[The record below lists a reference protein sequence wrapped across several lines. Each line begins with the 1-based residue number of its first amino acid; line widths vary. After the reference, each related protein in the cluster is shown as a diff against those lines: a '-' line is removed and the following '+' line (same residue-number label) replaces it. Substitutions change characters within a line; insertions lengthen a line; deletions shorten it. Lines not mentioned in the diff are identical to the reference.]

1 MTAEIVDTKLEAFKL
16 ITDPTRLLSLIFS
29 KYGEIQEDF
38 YIEIS
43 NQLIFNKLTHF
54 NIYFKEY
61 NTFYDDTENI
71 RRLYTNQES
80 RTKISKLNEY
90 YKNYQLFFCKPFI
103 SDIII
108 SNLLKNYQ
116 DTKAEIFYK
125 KHYGDSSSNK
135 EENEQSKIIHNSSSL
150 SSLDNITYNKTIFDQ
165 KYKNIIENC
174 DKSNNSLIL
183 TLDSYLNNKNEDSG
197 LDKGNLISVN
207 SSCSNNEKDR
217 SFVDCLNNLIL
228 FYKNKIIEKPKNSEE
243 NNKNKNNNLKNIC
256 KDINDKIK
264 TKILNKTGISD
275 KQNKENNKNQNLI
288 PKPKLPNLIKSPIH
302 KKNNSKDK
310 KDSFNEKKYE
320 KGKIK
325 TIKENN
331 SKNEKNL
338 LLSPNTKKFNF
349 TNLTSRISEFKKFK
363 PINIKD
369 TKRNKSYH
377 LNNNKNND
385 QMVSYN
391 KSPNSNNNISFP
403 HNNQKIEMNLKNIN
417 DNSNKNIKIIK
428 SNNSQISIY
437 NQFLKGNNNLKKNPK
452 NITHELLNKGKKI
465 KNLSNKNIIFN
476 QYKKLANSPR
486 QNHKI
491 EINNNNNFKSNFN
504 LFKSGNLSPSR
515 LNPINKHNNKRSLN
529 ILQTYNKFINQT
541 KSIEQ
546 HKKFIISSNSIDNN
560 IHVSSLSP
568 KSLSSNIRLNKSK
581 NKSNIQNCINIIN
594 KINLPNSHH
603 KNSMR
608 NSNNNNYN
616 INFNNLFFYGPNTPM
631 NFDNIRNN
639 IIYNPN
645 KNLNIHKINAN
656 FYMLS
661 FNNLNNS
668 NQMNSRNKIK
678 VKGMNNNNSLYKIK
692 YKTNNN
698 TLNAKNLRKCESQKR
713 YTNYKK
719 RGLNLNEKKI
729 PFTINKILFDK

>member
-43 NQLIFNKLTHF
+43 NQLIFNNLTHF

-275 KQNKENNKNQNLI
+275 KPNKENNKNQNLI

-302 KKNNSKDK
+302 KKN
-310 KDSFNEKKYE
+310 
-320 KGKIK
+320 
-325 TIKENN
+325 
-331 SKNEKNL
+331 
-338 LLSPNTKKFNF
+338 
-349 TNLTSRISEFKKFK
+349 
-363 PINIKD
+363 
-369 TKRNKSYH
+369 
-377 LNNNKNND
+377 
-385 QMVSYN
+385 
-391 KSPNSNNNISFP
+391 
-403 HNNQKIEMNLKNIN
+403 
-417 DNSNKNIKIIK
+417 
-428 SNNSQISIY
+428 
-437 NQFLKGNNNLKKNPK
+437 
-452 NITHELLNKGKKI
+452 
-465 KNLSNKNIIFN
+465 
-476 QYKKLANSPR
+476 
-486 QNHKI
+486 
-491 EINNNNNFKSNFN
+491 
-504 LFKSGNLSPSR
+504 
-515 LNPINKHNNKRSLN
+515 
-529 ILQTYNKFINQT
+529 
-541 KSIEQ
+541 
-546 HKKFIISSNSIDNN
+546 
-560 IHVSSLSP
+560 
-568 KSLSSNIRLNKSK
+568 KSK
-581 NKSNIQNCINIIN
+581 N
-594 KINLPNSHH
+594 
-603 KNSMR
+603 
-608 NSNNNNYN
+608 
-616 INFNNLFFYGPNTPM
+616 
-631 NFDNIRNN
+631 
-639 IIYNPN
+639 
-645 KNLNIHKINAN
+645 
-656 FYMLS
+656 
-661 FNNLNNS
+661 
-668 NQMNSRNKIK
+668 
-678 VKGMNNNNSLYKIK
+678 
-692 YKTNNN
+692 
-698 TLNAKNLRKCESQKR
+698 
-713 YTNYKK
+713 
-719 RGLNLNEKKI
+719 
-729 PFTINKILFDK
+729 

>member
-1 MTAEIVDTKLEAFKL
+1 MIAEIVDTKLEAFKL

-90 YKNYQLFFCKPFI
+90 YKNYQFFFCKPFI

-135 EENEQSKIIHNSSSL
+135 EENEQSKIIHYSSSL

-275 KQNKENNKNQNLI
+275 KPNKENNKIQNLI
-288 PKPKLPNLIKSPIH
+288 PKPKLPNLIKFPIH
-302 KKNNSKDK
+302 KKNNSKDE

-486 QNHKI
+486 QNRKI
-491 EINNNNNFKSNFN
+491 DINNNNNFKSNFN

-560 IHVSSLSP
+560 IHISSLSP
-568 KSLSSNIRLNKSK
+568 KSLSSDLRLNKNK
-581 NKSNIQNCINIIN
+581 NKSNIQNSINIIN
-594 KINLPNSHH
+594 KINLPNSYH
-603 KNSMR
+603 KNR

-616 INFNNLFFYGPNTPM
+616 INFNNLFFYGGKIPTSYLE
-631 NFDNIRNN
+631 NIRNN
-639 IIYNPN
+639 IINDQN
-645 KNLNIHKINAN
+645 KNLNNNKINTN

-661 FNNLNNS
+661 FNNYNGNS
-668 NQMNSRNKIK
+668 VDN
-678 VKGMNNNNSLYKIK
+678 
-692 YKTNNN
+692 KTNYNN
-698 TLNAKNLRKCESQKR
+698 F
-713 YTNYKK
+713 KK
-719 RGLNLNEKKI
+719 HEVILNLNKVSHFNKSRIGKLKKFPRKNSNEKASNIKLE
-729 PFTINKILFDK
+729 FNTNKNNF